1 MNGWQPSSPCRPSC
15 AEDRSRPKV
24 SPGTVTLRTMRCAM
38 ILLRGSMVFTRAR
51 FFSTVN
57 RQRIAR
63 RWSCLLLAA
72 LGVRLDVRGWAPTD
86 RGPVGVLHAANH
98 ISWIDNLALLAT
110 FPLPAVAKRE
120 VADWPLIGRFARGL
134 GTIFIDRG
142 RLRSLPGDV
151 ARVGEVLRSGT
162 GVLVTPEGTT
172 WCGAGMGRFRPAMFQ
187 AAIDAGAAVRPV
199 AIRYRTE
206 QGGPTSAAAFV
217 GPDSLIRSLRRVIA
231 TRGLVVEVHAL
242 PVLPAGTST
251 DRRAL
256 ALLAEYS
263 IADVITTSVPVV
275 AQHANSGR
283 SRAIA
288 FDVTASAPSV
298 SRHPIPVR
306 TRAVAT
312 DRTVSV

>member
-1 MNGWQPSSPCRPSC
+1 
-15 AEDRSRPKV
+15 
-24 SPGTVTLRTMRCAM
+24 M
-38 ILLRGSMVFTRAR
+38 ILIRGSLVFTRAR
-51 FFSTVN
+51 FFSTAN

-72 LGVRLDVRGWAPTD
+72 LGIRLDVRGWAPED
-86 RGPVGVLHAANH
+86 RGPVGVLHVANH

-120 VADWPLIGRFARGL
+120 VADWPIIGRFTRGL
-134 GTIFIDRG
+134 GTIFIDRD

-151 ARVGEVLRSGT
+151 SRVSAVLRSGT

-172 WCGAGMGRFRPAMFQ
+172 WCGAGMGKFRPAMFQ

-206 QGGPTSAAAFV
+206 DGGPTSAAAFV
-217 GPDSLIRSLRRVIA
+217 GPDSLIRSLRRVIT
-231 TRGLVVEVHAL
+231 TRGLVVEVHSLPAL
-242 PVLPAGTST
+242 PARTST

-263 IADVITTSVPVV
+263 IAAVTESSSPLV
-275 AQHANSGR
+275 A
-283 SRAIA
+283 
-288 FDVTASAPSV
+288 
-298 SRHPIPVR
+298 RHPIPLR
-306 TRAVAT
+306 TRADAN

>member
-1 MNGWQPSSPCRPSC
+1 MNAWQPSSPCRPSC
-15 AEDRSRPKV
+15 ADDRKRPTV
-24 SPGTVTLRTMRCAM
+24 RLGTVAARALRCTM

-51 FFSTVN
+51 FFSTAN

-72 LGVRLDVRGWAPTD
+72 LGIRLDVRGWAPED
-86 RGPVGVLHAANH
+86 RGPVGVLHVANH

-110 FPLPAVAKRE
+110 FPLPAVAKQE
-120 VADWPLIGRFARGL
+120 VADWPIIGRFARGL
-134 GTIFIDRG
+134 GTIFIDRDH
-142 RLRSLPGDV
+142 LRALPGDV
-151 ARVGEVLRSGT
+151 SRVSAVLRAGA

-172 WCGAGMGRFRPAMFQ
+172 WCGAGMGKFRPAMFQ

-206 QGGPTSAAAFV
+206 DGGPTSAPAFV
-217 GPDSLIRSLRRVIA
+217 GPDSLIRSLRRVIT
-231 TRGLVVEVHAL
+231 TRGLVVEVHSLPAL
-242 PVLPAGTST
+242 PARTST

-263 IADVITTSVPVV
+263 IA
-275 AQHANSGR
+275 A
-283 SRAIA
+283 
-288 FDVTASAPSV
+288 VTELSAPIV
-298 SRHPIPVR
+298 ARHPIPLR
-306 TRAVAT
+306 TPADAK

>member
-1 MNGWQPSSPCRPSC
+1 MNAWQPTSPCRPSC
-15 AEDRSRPKV
+15 AVDRSRPRV
-24 SPGTVTLRTMRCAM
+24 SVTTIVARTLRCAG
-38 ILLRGSMVFTRAR
+38 ILVRGSTVFARAR

-63 RWSCLLLAA
+63 RWSCLLIAA
-72 LGVRLDVRGWAPTD
+72 LGIRLDVRGWVPAD
-86 RGPVGVLHAANH
+86 RGPVGVLHVANH

-110 FPLPAVAKRE
+110 FPLPTVAKRE

-134 GTIFIDRG
+134 GTIFLDRD
-142 RLRSLPGDV
+142 RLGSLPADV
-151 ARVGEVLRSGT
+151 ARVSDVLRSGT

-187 AAIDAGAAVRPV
+187 AAIDAGAAVRPI

-206 QGGPTSAAAFV
+206 DGRPTSAAAFV

-231 TRGLVVEVHAL
+231 TRGLVVEVHSLPAL
-242 PVLPAGTST
+242 PARIST

-263 IADVITTSVPVV
+263 IAAITE
-275 AQHANSGR
+275 
-283 SRAIA
+283 
-288 FDVTASAPSV
+288 ASPPSV
-298 SRHPIPVR
+298 ARHPVP
-306 TRAVAT
+306 TRARPAAAGQS
-312 DRTVSV
+312 VSV

>member
-1 MNGWQPSSPCRPSC
+1 MNGWQPTSPCRPSC
-15 AEDRSRPKV
+15 ADDRKRP
-24 SPGTVTLRTMRCAM
+24 TVTTGQMAARALRCSV
-38 ILLRGSMVFTRAR
+38 ILFRGSLVFSRAR

-72 LGVRLDVRGWAPTD
+72 LGIRLDVHGWLPAD
-86 RGPVGVLHAANH
+86 RGPVGVLHVANH

-120 VADWPLIGRFARGL
+120 VADWPMIGRFAQGL
-134 GTIFIDRG
+134 GTIFIDRE

-151 ARVGEVLRSGT
+151 ARVSDVLRSGA

-187 AAIDAGAAVRPV
+187 AAIDAGAAVRPI

-206 QGGPTSAAAFV
+206 DGRPTSAAAFV
-217 GPDSLIRSLRRVIA
+217 GPDSLFRSLRRVIA
-231 TRGLVVEVHAL
+231 TRGLVVEVHSLPAL
-242 PVLPAGTST
+242 PARTST

-263 IADVITTSVPVV
+263 IADVVTTSAPVV
-275 AQHANSGR
+275 ARHANSSR

-298 SRHPIPVR
+298 ARHPIPVR
-306 TRAVAT
+306 TRAVPP
-312 DRTVSV
+312 DRTIAV

>member
-1 MNGWQPSSPCRPSC
+1 
-15 AEDRSRPKV
+15 
-24 SPGTVTLRTMRCAM
+24 
-38 ILLRGSMVFTRAR
+38 MVFARAR

-72 LGVRLDVRGWAPTD
+72 LGIRLDSRGWTPAD
-86 RGPVGVLHAANH
+86 RGPVGVLHVANH
-98 ISWIDNLALLAT
+98 ISWIDNLALLAI
-110 FPLPAVAKRE
+110 FPLPAVAKSE

-134 GTIFIDRG
+134 GTIFINRD
-142 RLRSLPGDV
+142 RLRTLPQDV
-151 ARVGEVLRSGT
+151 AQVSAVLRSGT

-187 AAIDAGAAVRPV
+187 AAIDAGAVVRPI

-206 QGGPTSAAAFV
+206 DGRSTSAAAFV

-231 TRGLVVEVHAL
+231 TRGLVVEVHSLA
-242 PVLPAGTST
+242 VLPARIST

-263 IADVITTSVPVV
+263 IAAVTEQSAPVV
-275 AQHANSGR
+275 A
-283 SRAIA
+283 
-288 FDVTASAPSV
+288 
-298 SRHPIPVR
+298 RHPMPVR
-306 TRAVAT
+306 TRAVAADQT
-312 DRTVSV
+312 LPV

>member
-1 MNGWQPSSPCRPSC
+1 MNPWQPNSPCRPGC
-15 AEDRSRPKV
+15 AEDPARP
-24 SPGTVTLRTMRCAM
+24 TVTLSRRVSRAVRCTLV
-38 ILLRGSMVFTRAR
+38 LLRGWSVFTRAR
-51 FFSTVN
+51 FFSTSN
-57 RQRIAR
+57 RQRLAR

-72 LGVRLDVRGWAPTD
+72 LGVRLDVRGWLPAD
-86 RGPVGVLHAANH
+86 RGPVGALHVANH

-120 VADWPLIGRFARGL
+120 VADWLMIGRFARGL
-134 GTIFIDRG
+134 GTIFIHRD

-187 AAIDAGAAVRPV
+187 AAIDAGAAVRPI

-206 QGGPTSAAAFV
+206 DGGPTSAAAFV
-217 GPDSLIRSLRRVIA
+217 GPDSLVRSLRRVIA
-231 TRGLVVEVHAL
+231 TRGLVVEVHSLPAL
-242 PVLPAGTST
+242 PARTST

-263 IADVITTSVPVV
+263 IA
-275 AQHANSGR
+275 
-283 SRAIA
+283 AIIEQ
-288 FDVTASAPSV
+288 SAPTGAL
-298 SRHPIPVR
+298 HPIPAR
-306 TRAVAT
+306 TRLVTA
-312 DRTVSV
+312 DQTVPV

>member
-1 MNGWQPSSPCRPSC
+1 MNHWLPSSPCRPSC
-15 AEDRSRPKV
+15 AEDRTRPKA
-24 SPGTVTLRTMRCAM
+24 SPGTVTVRALRCAM
-38 ILLRGSMVFTRAR
+38 VLLRGSTVFTRAR
-51 FFSTVN
+51 FFSTDN

-72 LGVRLDVRGWAPTD
+72 LGVRLDVRGWLPAD
-86 RGPVGVLHAANH
+86 RGPVGVLHVANH

-120 VADWPLIGRFARGL
+120 VADWPRIGRFARGL
-134 GTIFIDRG
+134 GTIFIDRD
-142 RLRSLPGDV
+142 RLGSLPAAV
-151 ARVGEVLRSGT
+151 AQVSEVLRSGT

-206 QGGPTSAAAFV
+206 GGGPTSVAAFV
-217 GPDSLIRSLRRVIA
+217 GPDSLIRSLRRVIV
-231 TRGLVVEVHAL
+231 TRGMVVEVHCLPAL
-242 PVLPAGTST
+242 PARTST

-256 ALLAEYS
+256 ALLAEYA
-263 IADVITTSVPVV
+263 IADVVE
-275 AQHANSGR
+275 
-283 SRAIA
+283 
-288 FDVTASAPSV
+288 ASAPSV
-298 SRHPIPVR
+298 ARHPVPAH

-312 DRTVSV
+312 GRTVPV